1 MVYRV
6 YLGQAM
12 VCRHCGKEIAAGTSA
27 HRISREGNGPDGRCV
42 FVHPQCSAPWE
53 KYQRELLEHR
63 MRQGREQEK
72 QAQGRTQ
79 GQEKQMVMNMVGM
92 AGNEYGRR

>member
-27 HRISREGNGPDGRCV
+27 HRISLDGNGPDGRCV

-53 KYQRELLEHR
+53 KYQRDLLEYR
-63 MRQGREQEK
+63 AKQGQEQEK
-72 QAQGRTQ
+72 KG
-79 GQEKQMVMNMVGM
+79 GQEKQMVMNMPGM

>member
-6 YLGQAM
+6 YLGQSM
-12 VCRHCGKEIAAGTSA
+12 VCRHCGKAIAAGTVA
-27 HRISREGNGPDGRCV
+27 HRISLDGNGPDGRCV

-53 KYQRELLEHR
+53 KYQKELLEYR
-63 MRQGREQEK
+63 ARQGQEQEK
-72 QAQGRTQ
+72 QAQGEKQ
-79 GQEKQMVMNMVGM
+79 GAKQMVMNMPGM

>member
-12 VCRHCGKEIAAGTSA
+12 VCRHCGRMIEAGTSA
-27 HRISREGNGPDGRCV
+27 HRISLDGNGPDGRCV

-53 KYQRELLEHR
+53 KYQRDLLEYR
-63 MRQGREQEK
+63 ERQGQEQEK
-72 QAQGRTQ
+72 KG
-79 GQEKQMVMNMVGM
+79 GQEKQMVMNMPGM

>member
-12 VCRHCGKEIAAGTSA
+12 VCRHCGKEIAAGTTA
-27 HRISREGNGPDGRCV
+27 HRISLDGNGPDGRCV

-53 KYQRELLEHR
+53 KYQRDLLEYR
-63 MRQGREQEK
+63 AK
-72 QAQGRTQ
+72 Q
-79 GQEKQMVMNMVGM
+79 GQEQERRQEQRPVQMQMNMPGM